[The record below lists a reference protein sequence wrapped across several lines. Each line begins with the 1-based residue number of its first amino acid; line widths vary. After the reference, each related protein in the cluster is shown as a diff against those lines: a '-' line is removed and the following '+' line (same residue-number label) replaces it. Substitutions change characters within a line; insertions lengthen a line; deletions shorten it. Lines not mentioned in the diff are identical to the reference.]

1 VKKKMATGTKRQ
13 TVRAQG
19 GGEQSGTGPLTQR
32 PFARL
37 GEMMPRRGVAVRPR
51 RVKSAQGNGEAL
63 ARGLG
68 WFSIGLGLAEVC
80 APRAIAKIVGVRGDD
95 SNNLLIRALGLREM
109 AHGVAILTQRRP
121 AAAVWS
127 RVGGDAIDLA
137 CLAGA
142 YASPDSDK
150 RRVTFATM
158 NVLAVAALDVLCAR
172 QLSARG
178 DDGDEWNGAR
188 LTNSLV
194 INRAPE
200 ELYQRWRDFESL
212 PTFMHH
218 LESVRVTG
226 EGRSHWVAK
235 APAGTTV
242 EWDAEV
248 TEDRPNELI
257 AWRSLEGADV
267 YNKGQVRFEPA
278 AGNRGT
284 IVTVEIDYRPPG
296 GLVGADIAKLFG
308 EDPSQQVR
316 ADLRRF
322 KQLVET
328 GEVVVSDA
336 TLRGTGLTEQRPAQ
350 PVGGDEGR

>member
-1 VKKKMATGTKRQ
+1 MATGAKRQ
-13 TVRAQG
+13 KEKAARQG
-19 GGEQSGTGPLTQR
+19 DEQPGQGSLTHQ
-32 PFARL
+32 PFAQL
-37 GEMMPRRGVAVRPR
+37 GEMLPQRGGAPRHVR
-51 RVKSAQGNGEAL
+51 SAQGNGEGL

-68 WFSIGLGLAEVC
+68 WFSIGLGLAEVA
-80 APRAIAKIVGVRGDD
+80 APRAIAKIVGVRGD
-95 SNNLLIRALGLREM
+95 SGNRLLIRALGLREM
-109 AHGVAILTQRRP
+109 AHGVAILTQRKP

-127 RVGGDAIDLA
+127 RVAGDAIDLA

-150 RRVTFATM
+150 ARVTFATM
-158 NVLAVAALDVLCAR
+158 NVLAVAALDVMCAR

-178 DDGDEWNGAR
+178 EDGDEWNGAR

-200 ELYQRWRDFESL
+200 ELYQRWHDFESL

-218 LESVRVTG
+218 LESVSVTG
-226 EGRSHWVAK
+226 GGRSHWVAK

-267 YNKGQVRFEPA
+267 YNAGSVRFEPA

-284 IVTVEIDYRPPG
+284 VVTVEIEYNPPG
-296 GLVGADIAKLFG
+296 GLIGADIAKLFG
-308 EDPSQQVR
+308 EDPSQQVY

-350 PVGGDEGR
+350 PTDGDGGQ

>member
-1 VKKKMATGTKRQ
+1 MATGTKRQ
-13 TVRAQG
+13 KAAARRV
-19 GGEQSGTGPLTQR
+19 GEQADDGHLTHRPL
-32 PFARL
+32 ARL
-37 GEMMPRRGVAVRPR
+37 GELLPRSRGANEGAAR
-51 RVKSAQGNGEAL
+51 RVRSAEGNGEAL

-68 WFSIGLGLAEVC
+68 WFSIGLGLAEVA
-80 APRAIAKIVGVRGDD
+80 APRAIAKIVGVRGGDD
-95 SNNLLIRALGLREM
+95 NNLLIRALGLREM
-109 AHGVAILTQRRP
+109 AHGVAILTRRRP

-127 RVGGDAIDLA
+127 RVAGDAIDLA
-137 CLAGA
+137 CLGAA

-150 RRVTFATM
+150 RRVTFATV

-178 DDGDEWNGAR
+178 DDGDEWAGAR

-212 PTFMHH
+212 PAFMHH

-226 EGRSHWVAK
+226 EARSHWVAK
-235 APAGTTV
+235 APAGASV
-242 EWDAEV
+242 EWDAEI
-248 TEDRPNELI
+248 TEDRPGELI

-267 YNKGQVRFEPA
+267 YNAGLVRFEPA

-284 IVTVEIDYRPPG
+284 IVTVEIKYDPPG
-296 GLVGADIAKLFG
+296 GLIGADIAKLFG
-308 EDPSQQVR
+308 EDPSQQVK

-350 PVGGDEGR
+350 PAGGEGGR